1 MDLRLWLTAV
11 IICRMHSFIH
21 LSRSNMPIISLQV
34 SWLKG
39 VIFPLSNAC
48 CSSSAVIPPLL
59 SASTAYT
66 RDREV
71 TRQRYKT
78 GLNKTQHCKS
88 WRLMNGEQLP
98 ILVEHSD
105 HKATRFNVEV
115 GVVPVEEC
123 LANLLG
129 SDGIAIILIY
139 CLVIYIRRGWVEVR
153 LAYTVSLAGLCHQW
167 LQSYHALHHQT
178 CITNEIMWDKFS
190 IINQL
195 FMVYILWLIFNNTFL
210 ICLQDPSHSIIIKSV
225 VQRIWDLYYHA
236 HEPKRVN
243 FHFLM
248 KVAHYGTNSHFIVTR
263 AQSKHSFAN
272 LYWRFVILFN
282 S

>member
-105 HKATRFNVEV
+105 HKATRFDVEV

-139 CLVIYIRRGWVEVR
+139 CLVIYKKGVGGGQVGIYCKSGWFVPSMAAV
-153 LAYTVSLAGLCHQW
+153 LPCLTS
-167 LQSYHALHHQT
+167 SDMHHKWNNVGQVFNHKPT
-178 CITNEIMWDKFS
+178 FHGIYFETNFQQYLS
-190 IINQL
+190 NL
-195 FMVYILWLIFNNTFL
+195 F
-210 ICLQDPSHSIIIKSV
+210 
-225 VQRIWDLYYHA
+225 
-236 HEPKRVN
+236 
-243 FHFLM
+243 
-248 KVAHYGTNSHFIVTR
+248 TR
-263 AQSKHSFAN
+263 S
-272 LYWRFVILFN
+272 
-282 S
+282 